1 MPQKSAL
8 VQTRVPPEVRAKLE
22 AVAGEAGLTVSGLL
36 RLLIDNVVSEKE
48 APAPKSLP
56 SKSRREGKV
65 TSRLPRGVRE
75 KLEEEAKERGV
86 TVSTW
91 VGSMLQARYRRA
103 PQPLPSDR
111 ALIQRAFRN
120 LRGVAVNINQIAYAL
135 NRGVLTGA
143 GAELTA
149 DELRG
154 LSAQIAAARKE
165 LGSLA
170 AGRYEA
176 QVLTAE
182 GDDE

>member
-1 MPQKSAL
+1 MTA
-8 VQTRVPPEVRAKLE
+8 
-22 AVAGEAGLTVSGLL
+22 
-36 RLLIDNVVSEKE
+36 
-48 APAPKSLP
+48 
-56 SKSRREGKV
+56 
-65 TSRLPRGVRE
+65 RLPRGVRE
-75 KLEEEAKERGV
+75 KLEEEAKARGV

-154 LSAQIAAARKE
+154 FSAEIAAARRD
-165 LGSLA
+165 LGALA
-170 AGRYEA
+170 SGKYAV
-176 QVLTAE
+176 QVLQTE